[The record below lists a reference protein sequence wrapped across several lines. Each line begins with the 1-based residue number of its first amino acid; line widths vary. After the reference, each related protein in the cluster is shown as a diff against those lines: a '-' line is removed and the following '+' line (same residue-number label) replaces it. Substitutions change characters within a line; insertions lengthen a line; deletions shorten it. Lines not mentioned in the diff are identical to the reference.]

1 MAMQFH
7 LHLAELATDPN
18 ASPKPPGPWVRV
30 CLHPAELHDVVV
42 SLRSSALEVEN
53 ECSFAAAVLRNRADM
68 LAKKLPSERLTPGRC
83 PLGNFCSE
91 ADCTDCHHEGGA
103 A

>member
-53 ECSFAAAVLRNRADM
+53 ECSFAAAVLRDRAEM
-68 LAKKLPSERLTPGRC
+68 LAKKLPSE
-83 PLGNFCSE
+83 
-91 ADCTDCHHEGGA
+91 GGA